1 MGRLTQVQ
9 KRDEFQV
16 LLNTLAGDLG
26 RVNDRV
32 TLYRKLTRA
41 RKSSHSK
48 AFINAP
54 TFWSLVL
61 GTLQDA
67 ALQGLARAYDQ
78 RENNDV
84 ITLKTALDTI
94 HSQPRFLLDGI
105 TLDYNQLK
113 ADLRS
118 VSHRTNSSVKHLM
131 LWRNNLF
138 AHRNANKILS
148 GRILGSEH
156 PLKWK
161 EIETLLVTGLDIV
174 NRYSALFFAT
184 ITSRNVVGDDDYLG
198 LLSVLQADWESWD
211 KKPAEQLRAES
222 SASSL

>member
-118 VSHRTNSSVKHLM
+118 VSHRTNSSVKQPY
-131 LWRNNLF
+131 
-138 AHRNANKILS
+138 AVA
-148 GRILGSEH
+148 EQ
-156 PLKWK
+156 
-161 EIETLLVTGLDIV
+161 
-174 NRYSALFFAT
+174 
-184 ITSRNVVGDDDYLG
+184 
-198 LLSVLQADWESWD
+198 SVRTPERQQDTQWPHFGQRA
-211 KKPAEQLRAES
+211 PAEVEGNRDAVGNWVGHRQPI
-222 SASSL
+222 